1 MSYRELRNFK
11 EIMCTLGYPRLI
23 SIENFRKPHF
33 ELVADVLIWLCRR
46 YDKKMQILDEIR
58 TEGDRIAFL
67 KSAAEQLLARVQC
80 VIPHWP
86 AAQVRARVKLNL
98 KNLYQAN
105 GFAVKELLKVA
116 ALLHQAHRGAT
127 DDDEQNELSFDL
139 GPGHAF
145 ADLKTT
151 RAISADITKYGAALH
166 EALEGHA
173 DAKEAAARALGKHH
187 DADSMHKQLA
197 RRSRHN
203 VRRNS
208 PAVPDAHLFVQ
219 RLAEASAE
227 EAESWADKHAFASLT
242 PIIRS
247 RLIPGLCLKAKID
260 KKRTELDRQL
270 KRLASLQSAD
280 LNAQYSSY
288 VSLWRNLTYLE
299 GEGAC
304 TSATAL
310 QLPT

>member
-1 MSYRELRNFK
+1 
-11 EIMCTLGYPRLI
+11 
-23 SIENFRKPHF
+23 
-33 ELVADVLIWLCRR
+33 
-46 YDKKMQILDEIR
+46 MQILDEIR

-67 KSAAEQLLARVQC
+67 KSAAEQLL
-80 VIPHWP
+80 
-86 AAQVRARVKLNL
+86 VRARVKLNL

-197 RRSRHN
+197 R
-203 VRRNS
+203 
-208 PAVPDAHLFVQ
+208 
-219 RLAEASAE
+219 LAEASAE
-227 EAESWADKHAFASLT
+227 EAESWADKLRTLSADEAALQ
-242 PIIRS
+242 
-247 RLIPGLCLKAKID
+247 AKID

-270 KRLASLQSAD
+270 KRLASLQSVRPAHMDEMERLEAD

-299 GEGAC
+299 GELDAIHAADAEKAEARERHLRAMQRRLREEELQVLRGQASRACGAARQHAQGSGC
-304 TSATAL
+304 SRL
-310 QLPT
+310 SVRRRRLMSRP